1 MLIGIIIKYNLEY
14 KSDNRQNLIQ
24 PRIKDNL
31 EILN

>member
-14 KSDNRQNLIQ
+14 ESDNRQNLIQ

-31 EILN
+31 EISN